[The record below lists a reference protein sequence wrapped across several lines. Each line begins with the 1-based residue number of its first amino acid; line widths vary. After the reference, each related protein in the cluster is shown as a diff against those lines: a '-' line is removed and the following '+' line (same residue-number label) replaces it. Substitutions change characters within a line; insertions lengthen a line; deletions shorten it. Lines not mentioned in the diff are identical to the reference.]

1 MLARLLR
8 FGVIVLATVTVGLPP
23 FLLLTYKDK
32 VLGTKAWTV
41 KFTAGILSIL
51 ALFGSGL
58 ASYDY
63 IAFDAVPQTK
73 SIQTAGIMLAGDA
86 DFGVYWDSTATSPV
100 TEVEWGELEV
110 GLTGSVTF
118 YIKNEGASN
127 LYAEAVWDITSWVPP
142 GADQYFDLTWDFD
155 TKMLR
160 PGFAQRTLLELHVHD
175 DVTGFTDF
183 SFDIIITGDDQ
194 PFPG

>member
-8 FGVIVLATVTVGLPP
+8 FGVIILTTIIVGLPP

-51 ALFGSGL
+51 ALFGSGF

-63 IAFDAVPQTK
+63 LAFDAVPQTK
-73 SIQTAGIMLAGDA
+73 SIQTVGIMLAGDA

-127 LYAEAVWDITSWVPP
+127 LYAEAVWDSTSWVPP

-175 DVTGFTDF
+175 DVTGFTAF
-183 SFDIIITGDDQ
+183 SFDIIITADDEV
-194 PFPG
+194 FG

>member
-8 FGVIVLATVTVGLPP
+8 FGVIILATIIVGLPP

-32 VLGTKAWTV
+32 VLGTKAWTI
-41 KFTAGILSIL
+41 KFTAGLLSIL

-63 IAFDAVPQTK
+63 MAFDAIPQTK
-73 SIQTAGIMLAGDA
+73 SIQTVGIMLAGDA